1 MAMRQDD
8 FPQTEELEGLQRQL
22 ANAEENLR
30 LIQERKSEYVSEEEI
45 PLQLIKNERKLVDRI
60 AELRQRL
67 GLDTLIV
74 GWLHQT
80 RGRTGSERTHHEYA
94 STLSGYRQ
102 SLAQAS
108 LDLDSEPRA
117 CALVL
122 QAYAAAR
129 VAERAELG
137 EVGARR
143 RQPAG

>member
-1 MAMRQDD
+1 
-8 FPQTEELEGLQRQL
+8 
-22 ANAEENLR
+22 
-30 LIQERKSEYVSEEEI
+30 
-45 PLQLIKNERKLVDRI
+45 
-60 AELRQRL
+60 
-67 GLDTLIV
+67 
-74 GWLHQT
+74 LHQT

-94 STLSGYRQ
+94 STLSAYRQ
-102 SLAQAS
+102 ALAQAG

-143 RQPAG
+143 RRLLLAQLRERRLVEGVLARFEGCYSPCSARARCTRSSPSLVSSAYCA